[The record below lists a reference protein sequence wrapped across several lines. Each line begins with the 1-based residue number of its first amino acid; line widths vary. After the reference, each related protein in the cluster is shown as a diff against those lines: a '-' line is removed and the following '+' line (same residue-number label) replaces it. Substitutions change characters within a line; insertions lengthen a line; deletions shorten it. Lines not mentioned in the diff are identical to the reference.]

1 MIGEMQTTADHTQS
15 KKQEESSYRRVWLV
29 SFVFFLFLAA
39 VTRLL
44 PRPIRRFIFGE
55 DLGRSIAGDARAAT
69 ARTVPFIY
77 MA

>member
-1 MIGEMQTTADHTQS
+1 MIGEMQSTADYAQT
-15 KKQEESSYRRVWLV
+15 KKQDESSYRRVWLV
-29 SFVFFLFLAA
+29 SFVFFFLLAA

-55 DLGRSIAGDARAAT
+55 DLGRSISGDARAAT